1 MNMTRCPMNL
11 SEFLKRHLHGPAV
24 ERIPELPRE
33 FRYGPDAAAYLA
45 ESFRTQTRMSS
56 VLVFCDR
63 RTRAVAGETCL
74 TALKASGWTVLEY
87 VIPDGPDGSSPVC
100 DDTTMHRL
108 RSALPTADA
117 YLAVGSG
124 VINDLVK
131 WLASEAHKPYAVFA
145 TAASMNGYA
154 AANVAPSINGIKSL
168 FRAKAPVVIA
178 ADPAVIESAPSLLTT
193 AGLGDVLAKPVST
206 SDWVMNHQLFA
217 EPYSEE
223 IAAIITH
230 VEPTYLD
237 HPDGIRAKDPAAIQ
251 GLLEALVLSGCA
263 MTLQGSSLPASGGE
277 HLISHTLD
285 MKAHVEARGH
295 DLHGRQVGVATIF
308 AAAVYDRL
316 LNMDTPAFNK
326 DALHFDA
333 AYWGPLADHVREQ
346 HDRAVTRTRSAIE
359 ILRRPGVWDA
369 LRSHLKPRL
378 RSPSVIKHCLA
389 SAGGAHRPEDIGWT
403 REDFFH
409 AVCNAAS
416 IRERFTSV
424 SLGFAAGLLP
434 SAIDEIIDE
443 WLT

>member
-1 MNMTRCPMNL
+1 MNL
-11 SEFLKRHLHGPAV
+11 PEFLKMHLRGPAA
-24 ERIPELPRE
+24 ERIPEVPRE
-33 FRYGPDAAAYLA
+33 FLYRPDAVAHLA
-45 ESFRTQTRMSS
+45 ESFRTQTHLSS
-56 VLVFCDR
+56 VLVFFDR
-63 RTRAVAGETCL
+63 RTRPVAGEACL
-74 TALKASGWTVLEY
+74 SALKASGWTVLEY
-87 VIPDGPDGSSPVC
+87 LIPDGVDGSSPVC
-100 DDTTMHRL
+100 DDASMSRL
-108 RSALPTADA
+108 RSGLPTADA

-131 WLASEAHKPYAVFA
+131 WLAAEAHKPYAVMA

-154 AANVAPSINGIKSL
+154 AANVAATINGIKSL
-168 FRAKAPVVIA
+168 FKAQAPVVIA
-178 ADPAVIESAPSLLTT
+178 ADPAVIASAPSRLTT

-206 SDWVMNHQLFA
+206 TDWIMNHQLFA

-223 IAAIITH
+223 VAAIITH
-230 VEPTYLD
+230 VEPSYLD
-237 HPDGIRAKDPAAIQ
+237 HPDGLKAKDPAALQ
-251 GLLEALVLSGCA
+251 GLMEALVLSGCA

-285 MKAHVEARGH
+285 MKAYVEARGH

-308 AAAVYDRL
+308 AAALYDRL
-316 LNMDTPAFNK
+316 LSLDTPDFDK

-333 AYWGPLADHVREQ
+333 AYWGPIADRVREQ
-346 HDRAVTRTRSAIE
+346 HRLAVTRMRSAIE
-359 ILRRPGVWDA
+359 TLRRPGAWDE
-369 LRSHLKPRL
+369 LRSNLRPRL
-378 RSPSVIKHCLA
+378 RSPSVIKRCLA
-389 SAGGAHRPEDIGWT
+389 SAGGAHRLVDIGWT

-424 SLGFAAGLLP
+424 SLGLAADLLP

>member
-1 MNMTRCPMNL
+1 MNL
-11 SEFLKRHLHGPAV
+11 SEFLKIRLRGPAAA
-24 ERIPELPRE
+24 RIPELPRE
-33 FRYGPDAAAYLA
+33 FLYGPDAAAHLA
-45 ESFRTQTRMSS
+45 ESFRTHTQMSS
-56 VLVFCDR
+56 VLVFFDQ
-63 RTRAVAGETCL
+63 RTRPVAGETCL
-74 TALKASGWTVLEY
+74 SALKASGWTVLEY
-87 VIPDGPDGSSPVC
+87 LIPDGTDELSPVC
-100 DDTTMHRL
+100 DDVTMNRL
-108 RSALPTADA
+108 RSGLPTADA

-131 WLASEAHKPYAVFA
+131 WLAAEARKPYAVFA

-154 AANVAPSINGIKSL
+154 AANVAPAINGIKSL

-178 ADPAVIESAPSLLTT
+178 ADPAVIASAPDRLTT

-206 SDWVMNHQLFA
+206 CDWVMNHHLFA
-217 EPYSEE
+217 ESYSEE
-223 IAAIITH
+223 VAAIITD

-237 HPDGIRAKDPAAIQ
+237 HPDGIKAKDPAALQ

-285 MKAHVEARGH
+285 MKAYVEARGH

-308 AAAVYDRL
+308 AAALYDRL
-316 LNMDTPAFNK
+316 LNLDTPVFDTN
-326 DALHFDA
+326 ALHFDA
-333 AYWGPLADHVREQ
+333 AYWGPLADRVREQ
-346 HDRAVTRTRSAIE
+346 HDLAVTRMGAAIE
-359 ILRRPGVWDA
+359 TLGRPGVWDE
-369 LRSHLKPRL
+369 LRSNLRPRL
-378 RSPSVIKHCLA
+378 RSPSVIKRCLA
-389 SAGGAHRPEDIGWT
+389 SAGGAHRLEDIGWT

-424 SLGFAAGLLP
+424 GLGLAAGLLP

>member
-1 MNMTRCPMNL
+1 MNL
-11 SEFLKRHLHGPAV
+11 PEYMKMRLRGPAV
-24 ERIPELPRE
+24 ERISELPRE
-33 FRYGPDAAAYLA
+33 FLYGPDAAAHLA
-45 ESFRTQTRMSS
+45 ESFRTHTQMSS
-56 VLVFCDR
+56 VLVFFDQ

-74 TALKASGWTVLEY
+74 SALQASGWTVLEY
-87 VIPDGPDGSSPVC
+87 LIPDGPDGSSPVC
-100 DDTTMHRL
+100 DDVTMSRL

-131 WLASEAHKPYAVFA
+131 WLAAEARKPYAVFA
-145 TAASMNGYA
+145 TAASMNGFA
-154 AANVAPSINGIKSL
+154 AANVAPAINGIKSL
-168 FRAKAPVVIA
+168 FRARAPVVIA
-178 ADPAVIESAPSLLTT
+178 ADPAVIASAPSRLTT

-223 IAAIITH
+223 VAAIITD

-237 HPDGIRAKDPAAIQ
+237 HPDGIKAKDPATLQ

-285 MKAHVEARGH
+285 MQAYVTGRGH

-308 AAAVYDRL
+308 AAALYDRL
-316 LNMDTPAFNK
+316 LRLDTPDFDKA
-326 DALHFDA
+326 ALHFDA
-333 AYWGPLADHVREQ
+333 AYWGPLAARVREQ
-346 HDRAVTRTRSAIE
+346 HDLAATRMGAAVA
-359 ILRRPGVWDA
+359 ILRRPGAWDE
-369 LRSHLKPRL
+369 LRSNLRPCL
-378 RSPSVIKHCLA
+378 RSPAVFKRCLA
-389 SAGGAHRPEDIGWT
+389 SAGGAHRLGDIGST
-403 REDFFH
+403 REDFFQ

-416 IRERFTSV
+416 IRERFTSL
-424 SLGFAAGLLP
+424 SLGLAAGLLP
-434 SAIDEIIDE
+434 AAIDEIIDE